1 MFDRALQV
9 DQITEKLRL
18 LIISGMLL
26 QILTKSQE
34 RLRSPDVK
42 VTDVAVQLLKVSL
55 PISCY
60 VGLFIDVS
68 RGSGPKK
75 WSDAPND
82 DASSYYSNNKCCQ
95 RPIMNNLITPCPKYE
110 QVILN
115 S

>member
-1 MFDRALQV
+1 
-9 DQITEKLRL
+9 
-18 LIISGMLL
+18 MLL
-26 QILTKSQE
+26 HILTKSQE

-68 RGSGPKK
+68 RGSGPYK

-82 DASSYYSNNKCCQ
+82 DASSYYSNNKCYQ
-95 RPIMNNLITPCPKYE
+95 RLIKNNLMLQTGFFNYIKYLSWDHE
-110 QVILN
+110 THFACVCIYLMF
-115 S
+115 